1 MSTLV
6 LLLAL
11 QTRPPLLEASLIARD
26 GCAQPTQ
33 AAAALEGVRKQAPS
47 EAALID
53 RAHAAIARGRCK
65 EVLDA
70 AAALLTRWGDQNPG
84 DSRVQH
90 QAVALLASLADRG
103 EEHHVAGRP
112 YLEMATKRARALA
125 AKWPRDAEAQA
136 HLGAML
142 GIVSAGSLEA
152 LQVFGK
158 CLELD
163 PQHKL
168 CRQSFHELAEYYEAP
183 RCDRE
188 TLRKVTL
195 VVAQKTIVDGK
206 SGLSGAVLLVARDGK
221 PHVHLYL
228 DDVARSHVV
237 DAGATAQTL
246 NVVVDGKTIE
256 QIAIAGAAMKELVE
270 LGSGQIEIVCRNVTR
285 RALPE
290 NLKKYR

>member
-1 MSTLV
+1 VSALV

-26 GCAQPTQ
+26 GCAQPAE
-33 AAAALEGVRKQAPS
+33 AAKALDGVRKQLPA

-53 RAHAAIARGRCK
+53 RAHAAIGRGRCK
-65 EVLDA
+65 DVLDA
-70 AAALLTRWGDQNPG
+70 AAALMARWADQNAG
-84 DSRVQH
+84 DATVQH
-90 QAVALLASLADRG
+90 QAVALLSSLADRG
-103 EEHHVAGRP
+103 EEHHVPGRP
-112 YLEMATKRARALA
+112 YLELATRRARALV
-125 AKWPRDAEAQA
+125 AKWPRDAQSHA

-142 GIVSAGSLEA
+142 GIIQAGSLEA

-163 PQHKL
+163 PQHEL
-168 CRQSFHELAEYYEAP
+168 CRKSFHELAEYFEAP

-188 TLRKVTL
+188 ALRKVAL
-195 VVAQKTIVDGK
+195 VAAKKSIVDGR
-206 SGLSGAVLLVARDGK
+206 SGLSGAVLLAAHDGK

-237 DAGATAQTL
+237 DAGAQAQTL
-246 NVVVDGKTIE
+246 EVVVDGKTVE
-256 QIAIAGAAMKELVE
+256 QISIAGAAMKELVE
-270 LGSGQIEIVCRNVTR
+270 LGSGQIDSVCRTVTR

>member
-1 MSTLV
+1 VNALV
-6 LLLAL
+6 LLVAL

-26 GCAQPTQ
+26 GCAQPKE
-33 AAAALEGVRKQAPS
+33 AAAALEAVRKQAPA

-53 RAHAAIARGRCK
+53 RARSAIARGPCK
-65 EVLDA
+65 DVLDA
-70 AAALLTRWGDQNPG
+70 AAALMGRWADQNPG
-84 DSRVQH
+84 DGAVQH
-90 QAVALLASLADRG
+90 QAVALLSSLADRG
-103 EEHHVAGRP
+103 EEHHVPGRP
-112 YLEMATKRARALA
+112 YLEMATRRARAVV
-125 AKWPRDAEAQA
+125 AKWPRDAQSHA

-142 GIVSAGSLEA
+142 GILQAGSLEA

-183 RCDRE
+183 RCDRDGM
-188 TLRKVTL
+188 RKVTL
-195 VVAQKTIVDGK
+195 VAGKKMIADGK
-206 SGLSGAVLLVARDGK
+206 SGLSGVVLLVARDGK
-221 PHVHLYL
+221 PHLHLYL

-237 DAGATAQTL
+237 DAGAQTQTL
-246 NVVVDGKTIE
+246 DIVVDGKTVE
-256 QIAIAGAAMKELVE
+256 QISIAGAAMKELVE
-270 LGSGQIEIVCRNVTR
+270 LTSGQIESVCRNVTR